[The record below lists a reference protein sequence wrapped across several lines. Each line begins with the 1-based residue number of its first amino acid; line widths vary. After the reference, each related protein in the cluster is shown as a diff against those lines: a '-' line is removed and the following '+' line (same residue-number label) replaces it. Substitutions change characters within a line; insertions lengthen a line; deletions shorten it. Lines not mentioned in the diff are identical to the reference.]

1 MSDECGKTFLTILL
15 CFSTGGNVSKLLE
28 LSKEL
33 EELLLIQ
40 DEFRLPLCAVLS
52 EYQSW
57 FAKKT
62 PFDPVVYGFTSV
74 VSLLEALP
82 SVVKVCTSRK
92 VHLLSRNMLIPSYSV
107 QASVLP
113 LRFPPQLS
121 LNVFDIFR

>member
-1 MSDECGKTFLTILL
+1 MFDECGKKSLTILH
-15 CFSTGGNVSKLLE
+15 CFSTGGSVSKLLE

-33 EELLLIQ
+33 QELLLIQ

-62 PFDPVVYGFTSV
+62 PFDPVIYGFTSV

-82 SVVKVCTSRK
+82 SVVEVCTSSNE
-92 VHLLSRNMLIPSYSV
+92 HLLSRNMLIPSYNV
-107 QASVLP
+107 HASVLA
-113 LRFPPQLS
+113 LRFPPELS
-121 LNVFDIFR
+121 

>member
-1 MSDECGKTFLTILL
+1 MFDECGKTSLTILH

-33 EELLLIQ
+33 QELLLIQ

-62 PFDPVVYGFTSV
+62 PFDPVIYGFTSV

-82 SVVKVCTSRK
+82 SVVEVCTSRN
-92 VHLLSRNMLIPSYSV
+92 VCLLSINMLIPSYSV
-107 QASVLP
+107 QACVLP
-113 LRFPPQLS
+113 LAFSPQFS
-121 LNVFDIFR
+121 

>member
-1 MSDECGKTFLTILL
+1 MSLTFLH

-33 EELLLIQ
+33 QELLLIQ
-40 DEFRLPLCAVLS
+40 EEFRLPLSAVLP

-62 PFDPVVYGFTSV
+62 PFDPVIYGFTSV

-82 SVVKVCTSRK
+82 SVVEVCTSRN
-92 VHLLSRNMLIPSYSV
+92 VCLLSINMLTPSYRV
-107 QASVLP
+107 QASVLA
-113 LRFPPQLS
+113 LTFPPQLS
-121 LNVFDIFR
+121 